1 MRIDRE
7 KFTVLLLRKS
17 MTAKQVAA
25 AAGISNTSIYNVKNG
40 MRCSS
45 QMGNKIACALGVDV
59 AEIMEDA
66 QQGAGR

>member
-25 AAGISNTSIYNVKNG
+25 AAGISNTSIYNVNNG
-40 MRCSS
+40 MLCSN
-45 QMGNKIACALGVDV
+45 QMCNKIARSLCVDV
-59 AEIMEDA
+59 SEILEEA
-66 QQGAGR
+66 KQ